1 MSLPERTCVRV
12 LSECMGRCMGVCWCV
27 CKFPCPFAIQAL
39 PALHRVRT
47 PSSSQSRFSRRGK
60 FSPERACAG
69 GRSSCTPSAHHS
81 PSVTCAA
88 APSVAGLPLQRAYF
102 LAAIDL
108 WLSSPLGAPG
118 SALPAP
124 GCRLP
129 PGRTWKSGAGRL
141 KPRPPTQRGEW
152 SAPHPRTA
160 NPVPTQK

>member
-1 MSLPERTCVRV
+1 MC
-12 LSECMGRCMGVCWCV
+12 
-27 CKFPCPFAIQAL
+27 
-39 PALHRVRT
+39 
-47 PSSSQSRFSRRGK
+47 
-60 FSPERACAG
+60 G

-88 APSVAGLPLQRAYF
+88 APSVAGLRLQRAYF

-108 WLSSPLGAPG
+108 WLPSPLGAPG

-141 KPRPPTQRGEW
+141 KPRPPHPERGVVCPAPSNSQPSTTPKVARPSTQPQSRLTVVYALACW
-152 SAPHPRTA
+152 LHS
-160 NPVPTQK
+160 VPTFDLGGGQI